1 MFFLSGPL
9 LVTALVAGWGPASAV
24 GCAAALV
31 TVGTIG
37 FVVAASPIAAAGD
50 RSGNGALRVT
60 AVRILVGSTTLQSIT
75 FGLLPVGLAAIT
87 ADAGHPVLAGI
98 LQAALTAGGV
108 VGAFG
113 PAATASWIR
122 YRRMVTGFALAL
134 VPVALLAVVGTT
146 AGLAGIGVAL
156 AAAGLFLTPT
166 AAATYL
172 LTARATSSQHRTE
185 AFTWLSTGQAIG
197 TAAGSA
203 LGGVLVQAG
212 GPAAALGLAPAA
224 VAVAALT
231 VRFRP

>member
-1 MFFLSGPL
+1 M
-9 LVTALVAGWGPASAV
+9 
-24 GCAAALV
+24 
-31 TVGTIG
+31 
-37 FVVAASPIAAAGD
+37 
-50 RSGNGALRVT
+50 
-60 AVRILVGSTTLQSIT
+60 
-75 FGLLPVGLAAIT
+75 
-87 ADAGHPVLAGI
+87 
-98 LQAALTAGGV
+98 
-108 VGAFG
+108 GAFG

-122 YRRMVTGFALAL
+122 YRRMVTGFAVAL

-231 VRFRP
+231 VRIRP